1 MKTGWQQI
9 GGVWYYFESS
19 GAMFTGWKQSGSDW
33 YFLKSDGSMAVNE
46 YCQGY
51 WLGSN
56 GKWTYQYKA
65 TWRKDSKGWWYG
77 DSTGWYAKNES
88 FKIDGKVYYFDAN
101 GYCTNP

>member
-1 MKTGWQQI
+1 MYFSTEDGAAVTGWQEI
-9 GGVWYYFESS
+9 DGVYYYFKSS
-19 GAMFTGWKQSGSDW
+19 GAM
-33 YFLKSDGSMAVNE
+33 AANE

-65 TWRKDSKGWWYG
+65 TWRKDRKGWRYG

-88 FKIDGKVYYFDAN
+88 FMIDGKVYYFDAD